1 MSKERFSNG
10 FLRAMSLIQ
19 RPAIG
24 AAALLMA
31 LLTGAPG
38 EAALVADLRF
48 EDGTPGVL
56 VFNNN
61 AAHNTLDS
69 SGNGNHF
76 AAFATGTSPVFSNN
90 IPAALI
96 LQTGQSNAVSI
107 DNTAGGAGFATRD
120 LFSSSGINSQSF
132 SNFTIEASVNFAQTG
147 GFQTIVG
154 KDRSDGLATADFYL
168 QKPADAAG
176 FSVRA
181 KQADGTFIVINSS
194 TAINANQWYNLAVTA
209 DGDTLRLW
217 VQTTPGGGYSLE
229 GSAAFVGGLK
239 PGNSA
244 WTIGRGQFN
253 GNVGDQAFARI
264 DEVKFDT
271 SVKTSNQFLFTTP
284 IIQDINGASNNLGLD
299 SRLPGTGTA
308 LPTRDPNLL
317 NIPGGIR
324 LFSTNSDVNG
334 QFNMPGAE
342 FLGRKLTDLGFT
354 GTEDFRVSAQFND
367 VPTLSGVNQYGL
379 YVGNASDKNLRAG
392 VITFF
397 QNDGGE
403 LFAVNNNG
411 GGDSGGAFPGIDV
424 NAGDDLLMTLERIG
438 GQYALTIRNLTTN
451 TTSNLVLTQPGFLDG
466 LLDLEVGVWASDLQ
480 GGSRFSVDITNF
492 SAQILVPEPAT
503 AMLGLIGVGAMMMR
517 RRRLA

>member
-1 MSKERFSNG
+1 MSNPCPGSWRSPIFRYLKLCLLG
-10 FLRAMSLIQ
+10 AMTVLGSTS
-19 RPAIG
+19 AD
-24 AAALLMA
+24 
-31 LLTGAPG
+31 
-38 EAALVADLRF
+38 AALVANLRF

-76 AAFATGTSPVFSNN
+76 AAFATGTSSTFSNN
-90 IPAALI
+90 IPAAVI
-96 LQTGQSNAVSI
+96 PQTGQSNTGSI
-107 DNTAGGAGFATRD
+107 DNTAAPAGFATRD
-120 LFSSSGINSQSF
+120 LFTTGGLNAQTF
-132 SNFTIEASVNFAQTG
+132 SNFTIEASVNFSQTG

-154 KDRSDGLATADFYL
+154 KDRTDGQATADFYL

-181 KQADGTFIVINSS
+181 KQANGAFVVVNSN

-209 DGDTLRLW
+209 DGSTMRLW
-217 VQTTPGGGYSLE
+217 VQTTPGGGYNLE

-239 PGNSA
+239 PGNGT

-253 GNVGDQAFARI
+253 GNVADQAFARI

-284 IIQDINGASNNLGLD
+284 IIQDINGASNNLGLN
-299 SRLPGTGTA
+299 SRLAGTGTN
-308 LPTRDPNLL
+308 LPTRDPNIL

-324 LFSTNSDVNG
+324 LFSTNSDING
-334 QFNMPGAE
+334 QFNMPNAE
-342 FLGRKLTDLGFT
+342 FLGRKLTDLGFN
-354 GTEDFRVSAQFND
+354 GNQDFVVSAQFND

-379 YVGNASDKNLRAG
+379 YVGNASNRNLRAG

-411 GGDSGGAFPGIDV
+411 GGDSGASFPGVNV
-424 NAGDDLLMTLERIG
+424 NAGDDLLMTLNRIG
-438 GQYALTIRNLTTN
+438 GQYALTIKNLTSNITTN
-451 TTSNLVLTQPGFLDG
+451 FALTQPGFLAG

-492 SAQILVPEPAT
+492 SAQVLVPEPAT
-503 AMLGLIGVGAMMMR
+503 AMLGLMGIGAMMLR
-517 RRRLA
+517 RRRVA